1 MSSAKLS
8 GQTQTRVFLPVLT
21 SHLAD
26 TFIKAEVQSEQA
38 LLKHLPNLITVLRIL
53 LIPVFISLLIRG
65 YNMHALGVLVA
76 AGLSDALDGFIARTW
91 GFKTRLGEY
100 LDPIADK
107 LLFITSFVT
116 LAVLKMIP
124 AWVAIVIVGR
134 DVLIGITLL
143 VLMGFIDI
151 GNYHIRPSVLGKT
164 STVLQVLTILIVL
177 SGLKGNVL
185 YAFFGITV
193 AATAVSGLHY
203 IYREIRSFY
212 R

>member
-8 GQTQTRVFLPVLT
+8 GQTQAREILQVLT
-21 SHLAD
+21 NLLAD
-26 TFIKAEVQSEQA
+26 TCIKAEVQSDQA
-38 LLKHLPNLITVLRIL
+38 LLKHLPNLITILRIF
-53 LIPVFISLLIRG
+53 LIPIFVLLLIRG
-65 YNMHALGVLVA
+65 NNMYALGVLVA

-107 LLFITSFVT
+107 LLFVSSFVT
-116 LAVLKMIP
+116 LAVLDMIP
-124 AWVAIVIVGR
+124 AWVSIVIVGR
-134 DVLIGITLL
+134 DILIGITLL

-151 GNYHIRPSVLGKT
+151 GNYHVRPSVLGKT
-164 STVLQVLTILIVL
+164 STVLQVLTILMVL
-177 SGLKGNVL
+177 SGVKGNIL
-185 YAFFGITV
+185 YAFFGVTV
-193 AATAVSGLHY
+193 SATAISGLHY